1 MLDGSSSIYIQCRNS
16 FSLARWTCGTPPCS
30 FLSRKLAI
38 LEAQKLGNL
47 QKNKQCSVV
56 ATSKQILQF
65 GDSACPNLN
74 SLFLDHNVLFINS
87 ICRLLRLSGIFS
99 FRTRLKLLMEISR
112 SKVSTPSLSLVRR
125 PGGGSWCCSIMRFL
139 SAFEKKNLFL

>member
-1 MLDGSSSIYIQCRNS
+1 MEVHQYTYSVETA
-16 FSLARWTCGTPPCS
+16 SLLLNGHAEPRHAVFCPENWQ
-30 FLSRKLAI
+30 FWRHKN
-38 LEAQKLGNL
+38 LETYK
-47 QKNKQCSVV
+47 KNRQCSVV

-65 GDSACPNLN
+65 GDSACPNLK

-112 SKVSTPSLSLVRR
+112 SKVSTPSLPLVRR
-125 PGGGSWCCSIMRFL
+125 PGGGS
-139 SAFEKKNLFL
+139 